1 MTQSNKLFA
10 LFGATVLYY
19 YRGCMPQIR
28 ATPPWLERRQ
38 SDGEYETGPLP
49 PFSTFVCCKSCPVTW
64 AAFYFIIGVVSV
76 AKLTEKQK
84 RFVAEYLV
92 DLNATQAAIRAGYSP
107 KTANR
112 IGSQNLSKV
121 DVQAEIEKRRAT
133 LRNKLEIT
141 QEKVI
146 EELAAVAFA
155 NGADFAQVTKTGLVR
170 IIPTEDIPQDK
181 RKAIASIK
189 EGANGTEI
197 KTYDKV
203 RALELLGKHLGVFD
217 SNNGVAAEQENNIFD
232 VIDQSTREELDT
244 SAISEIEHPAKPGND
259 LVE

>member
-1 MTQSNKLFA
+1 M
-10 LFGATVLYY
+10 
-19 YRGCMPQIR
+19 
-28 ATPPWLERRQ
+28 
-38 SDGEYETGPLP
+38 
-49 PFSTFVCCKSCPVTW
+49 
-64 AAFYFIIGVVSV
+64 

-141 QEKVI
+141 QEKVL
-146 EELAAVAFA
+146 EELAAIAFA
-155 NGADFAQVTKTGLVR
+155 NGADFATVNQNGIVR
-170 IIPTEDIPQDK
+170 ITPTSELPDEK
-181 RKAIASIK
+181 RKAVASIK
-189 EGANGTEI
+189 EGQWGTEV
-197 KTYDKV
+197 KVHDKV
-203 RALELLGKHLGVFD
+203 KALELLAKHLGMFD
-217 SNNGVAAEQENNIFD
+217 SKNGGSEAPENNIFE
-232 VIDQSTREELDT
+232 VIDQSTREEIDT
-244 SAISEIEHPAKPGND
+244 DEIPEIEHPAKSGHD

>member
-1 MTQSNKLFA
+1 M
-10 LFGATVLYY
+10 
-19 YRGCMPQIR
+19 
-28 ATPPWLERRQ
+28 
-38 SDGEYETGPLP
+38 
-49 PFSTFVCCKSCPVTW
+49 
-64 AAFYFIIGVVSV
+64 

-121 DVQAEIEKRRAT
+121 DVQAEM
-133 LRNKLEIT
+133 
-141 QEKVI
+141 EKVI

-217 SNNGVAAEQENNIFD
+217 SNNGAAAEQENNIFE

-259 LVE
+259 MVE

>member
-1 MTQSNKLFA
+1 M
-10 LFGATVLYY
+10 
-19 YRGCMPQIR
+19 
-28 ATPPWLERRQ
+28 
-38 SDGEYETGPLP
+38 
-49 PFSTFVCCKSCPVTW
+49 
-64 AAFYFIIGVVSV
+64 

-121 DVQAEIEKRRAT
+121 DVQTEIEKRRAT

-170 IIPTEDIPQDK
+170 
-181 RKAIASIK
+181 SIK

-217 SNNGVAAEQENNIFD
+217 SNNGAAAEQENNIFD